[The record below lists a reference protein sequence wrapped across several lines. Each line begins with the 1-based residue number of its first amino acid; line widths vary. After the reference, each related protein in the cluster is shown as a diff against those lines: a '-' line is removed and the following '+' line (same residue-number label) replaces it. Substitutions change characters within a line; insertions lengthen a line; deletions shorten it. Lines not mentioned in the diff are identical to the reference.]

1 MGRKNWS
8 KCYDCGRKLNVKRM
22 EKSGHNHGCEYCW
35 RRIRLMGIDT
45 PESRTRNLEE
55 KERGLLSKAYIE
67 NRCPVGSTIM
77 IESLDR
83 GKFGRILGN
92 IWEAGQDANPDTS
105 INKRMIADGFAVEYY
120 GGSKDDLEAA
130 HMKNKE
136 ILIEKGLLSAD
147 E

>member
-1 MGRKNWS
+1 
-8 KCYDCGRKLNVKRM
+8 
-22 EKSGHNHGCEYCW
+22 
-35 RRIRLMGIDT
+35 MGIDT

-55 KERGLLSKAYIE
+55 KARGLLSKQYIVD
-67 NRCPVGSTIM
+67 RCPVGSSIM

-92 IWEAGQDANPDTS
+92 IWETGQDADPDTS

-120 GGSKDDLEAA
+120 GGNKDALEAA
-130 HMKNKE
+130 HMKNKQ